1 MFKKRVVKGKKRHIG
16 KGELAS
22 IEDNDGS
29 IGVVKVHK
37 RRAPVETDD
46 RAPTT
51 LPQRNTVTVTE
62 TRGDAPQEEHSVN
75 NFAKFISPSANKP
88 MSKSA
93 SNINSTTTID
103 FQPDVCKDYKQTGY
117 CGYGDTCKFL
127 HLRDDFKQGWKLDKE
142 WENVQKKKDNTFKG
156 MKDIQTFDEEALK
169 DIPFKC
175 IICKGD
181 YKSPVKTSCNH
192 YFCEQ
197 CFLQRSRKKP
207 NCIICGKDT
216 SGVALPAKNLSQFL
230 DAIYKDRNNK
240 V

>member
-16 KGELAS
+16 EGELAS
-22 IEDNDGS
+22 IQDNEGS
-29 IGVVKVHK
+29 IAVVKVHK
-37 RRAPVETDD
+37 KRAPVEADD
-46 RAPTT
+46 KAPIT
-51 LPQRNTVTVTE
+51 LPQRNTVTE
-62 TRGDAPQEEHSVN
+62 LGGDAPREEHSVN
-75 NFAKFISPSANKP
+75 NFAKFITPSANKP

-93 SNINSTTTID
+93 TNINSTTTID

-142 WENVQKKKDNTFKG
+142 WENFQKKKDNTLKG
-156 MKDIQTFDEEALK
+156 VKEIQTFDEDELK

-197 CFLQRSRKKP
+197 CFLQRSRRKP
-207 NCIICGKDT
+207 NCIICGRDT
-216 SGVALPAKNLSQFL
+216 LGVALPAKKLSQFL
-230 DAIYKDRNNK
+230 AKIHNNESNK